1 MNSYDFNKAVSVLD
15 FFQQELNV
23 LISQLTKYEETQ
35 YGEKSLLQAE
45 IKQQFKYVKDE
56 LKKQIKVLIEFDA
69 NALVV
74 EYLLPPLC
82 VASTHFQD
90 IGINRI
96 NPNSIHK
103 VRQLALKA
111 NGFIHKYHSQL
122 ENDQLG

>member
-1 MNSYDFNKAVSVLD
+1 MNSYDFNKAISVLD
-15 FFQQELNV
+15 FFHEELNA
-23 LISQLTKYEETQ
+23 LILLLARYEDTQ

-45 IKQQFKYVKDE
+45 IKEQYKFVKDE

-74 EYLLPPLC
+74 DSLLPPLC
-82 VASTHFQD
+82 VAYTHFQD

-103 VRQLALKA
+103 VRQLTLKA
-111 NGFIHKYHSQL
+111 NSFIQKYHSQL
-122 ENDQLG
+122 ENGQ